1 MMTECTSIPFRPR
14 SPLVPLDVEALLLI
28 DRAKTRLQGE
38 RRTILTLGL
47 ASTLFL
53 VMSVAVMTLPP
64 MAQIALVLG
73 AVGVVAFFLRP
84 ADLLLAF
91 FLGRVVLDLLWWIPG
106 RVGSLNLMELFT
118 GGVSGLAGVL
128 VALEL
133 RKHERH
139 PCMPAIIPYVV
150 VLAFG
155 GLRNLELRS
164 AAEIMVRYLS
174 PILILLLMTTLM
186 DTRVRRRRV
195 ILALAAV
202 AGVPIVVSL
211 IYLARGQMNS
221 YVLAG
226 YARLTGGYQNLHS
239 HALMMLCI
247 AAMGLF
253 HLHRAWLGRDRRR
266 LVLFG
271 LYVAGAMVCL
281 YFTYV
286 RTAQLA
292 LIAAVAAYL
301 VVTRRTRLLLVG
313 GVLGL
318 VMVAGSETIQD
329 RFKDLVLFFFPDD
342 SVLARRKLGSGRMT
356 IWTAAI
362 TAYFEASLGDILLG
376 LGIGKHW
383 LLTRGAF
390 NPYAIAAGGYV
401 DPHSDYLTMTF
412 QVGPI
417 ATASYVVMQL
427 QAVRAGVAVNRSSP
441 DPLLRE
447 WGAFT
452 VALMAGATVANLV
465 SNAFINRVTVAW
477 VLWGAAGLTF
487 GEYLRLVDDGVI
499 EPRGPSGIAARAWR
513 RLRAPPRPA
522 YQRTPWTGPTR
533 K

>member
-1 MMTECTSIPFRPR
+1 MLFVVLS
-14 SPLVPLDVEALLLI
+14 
-28 DRAKTRLQGE
+28 
-38 RRTILTLGL
+38 
-47 ASTLFL
+47 AS
-53 VMSVAVMTLPP
+53 VMTLPP
-64 MAQIALVLG
+64 AAQIAMVLG
-73 AVGVVAFFLRP
+73 FVGVLAFFMRP
-84 ADLLLAF
+84 AELLLAF

-118 GGVSGLAGVL
+118 GGVSSLAGLLVVL
-128 VALEL
+128 EIK
-133 RKHERH
+133 KHVRH
-139 PCMPAIIPYVV
+139 PCLPAIIPLVV
-150 VLAFG
+150 VLGFG

-174 PILILLLMTTLM
+174 PILILLLMSSLM
-186 DTRVRRRRV
+186 DTRERRRRV
-195 ILALAAV
+195 VLWLVAV
-202 AGVPIVVSL
+202 AAIPIVVSL
-211 IYLARGQMNS
+211 YKLASGQMNS

-226 YARLTGGYQNLHS
+226 YARLKGGYQNLHS

-253 HLHRAWLGRDRRR
+253 HLNRAWSLRDSKR
-266 LVLFG
+266 LVVFG
-271 LYVAGAMVCL
+271 AYVLGAFVCL

-292 LIAAVAAYL
+292 LVTCAGVYL
-301 VVTRRTRLLLVG
+301 LVTRRTRLLLVG
-313 GVLGL
+313 GLIGL
-318 VMVAGSETIQD
+318 ALVFTSDTIQD

-356 IWTAAI
+356 IWSAAI
-362 TAYFEASLGDILLG
+362 SAYFQSSFGDILFG

-417 ATASYVVMQL
+417 ATFSYFAMQL
-427 QAVRAGVAVNRSSP
+427 QAVRAGIAVNRHSP
-441 DPLLRE
+441 DSLLRE

-452 VALMAGATVANLV
+452 VALMAGATVANSV

-477 VLWGAAGLTF
+477 VLWGSAGVTF
-487 GEYLRLVDDGVI
+487 AEYLRLIDEGRI
-499 EPRGPSGIAARAWR
+499 EPTGALRHARTALQLLR
-513 RLRAPPRPA
+513 RPAPPAYRP
-522 YQRTPWTGPTR
+522 R
-533 K
+533 

>member
-1 MMTECTSIPFRPR
+1 MEVHLF
-14 SPLVPLDVEALLLI
+14 I
-28 DRAKTRLQGE
+28 DRTRTRLQAE
-38 RRTILTLGL
+38 HSTILALGL
-47 ASTLFL
+47 GTALFVVL
-53 VMSVAVMTLPP
+53 AGAVMVLPP
-64 MAQIALVLG
+64 AAQIAMVIG

-84 ADLLLAF
+84 ADLLLTF
-91 FLGRVVLDLLWWIPG
+91 FLGRVLLDLMWWIPG

-118 GGVSGLAGVL
+118 GGVSALAGIL

-133 RKHERH
+133 RKHARH
-139 PCMPAIIPYVV
+139 PCLPAIVPYVV

-164 AAEIMVRYLS
+164 AAEIMVRYFS
-174 PILILLLMTTLM
+174 PILILLLMTSLM
-186 DTRVRRRRV
+186 DTRARRRRV
-195 ILALAAV
+195 VLSLAAV
-202 AGVPIVVSL
+202 SAIPIVVSL
-211 IYLARGQMNS
+211 YFLASGQMSS

-226 YARLTGGYQNLHS
+226 YARLKGGYQNLHS

-253 HLHRAWLGRDRRR
+253 HLHRAWLTRNQRG
-266 LVLFG
+266 LLLFG
-271 LYVAGAMVCL
+271 AYVLGAFVCL

-292 LIAAVAAYL
+292 LVTCAAVYL
-301 VVTRRTRLLLVG
+301 LVTKRTRLLVAG
-313 GVLGL
+313 GVVGL
-318 VMVAGSETIQD
+318 ALVLGSETIQD

-356 IWTAAI
+356 IWTAAVSE
-362 TAYFEASLGDILLG
+362 YFRSPIGDIIFG

-417 ATASYVVMQL
+417 ATLSYMAMQL
-427 QAVRAGVAVNRSSP
+427 QAVRAGIWVSRRSP
-441 DPLLRE
+441 DPLLRG

-452 VALMAGATVANLV
+452 VGIIAGATVANMV

-477 VLWGAAGLTF
+477 VLWGSAGVTF
-487 GEYLRLVDDGVI
+487 AEYLRLIDDGVI
-499 EPRGPSGIAARAWR
+499 ESSGAMGYARAAVR
-513 RLRAPPRPA
+513 FIRPRSLP
-522 YQRTPWTGPTR
+522 R
-533 K
+533 

>member
-1 MMTECTSIPFRPR
+1 ME
-14 SPLVPLDVEALLLI
+14 VHLLI
-28 DRAKTRLQGE
+28 DRARDRLQAE
-38 RRTILTLGL
+38 RKTILTLGL
-47 ASTLFL
+47 GTALFV
-53 VMSVAVMTLPP
+53 VMSVSVMVLPP
-64 MAQIALVLG
+64 AAQIAMVLG
-73 AVGVVAFFLRP
+73 VVGVVAFFLRP

-118 GGVSGLAGVL
+118 GGVSALAGTL

-133 RKHERH
+133 RKHARH
-139 PCMPAIIPYVV
+139 PCMPAIIPLVV

-174 PILILLLMTTLM
+174 PILILLLMTSLM
-186 DTRVRRRRV
+186 DTRARRRRV
-195 ILALAAV
+195 VLSLVAV
-202 AGVPIVVSL
+202 AGIPIVVSL
-211 IYLARGQMNS
+211 IYLAGGQMNS

-226 YARLTGGYQNLHS
+226 YARLKGGYQNLHS

-253 HLHRAWLGRDRRR
+253 HFHRAHVDRDQKR
-266 LVLFG
+266 LVVFG
-271 LYVAGAMVCL
+271 AYVLGALVCL

-292 LIAAVAAYL
+292 LVMAIGVYL

-313 GVLGL
+313 AGLGL
-318 VMVAGSETIQD
+318 VLVLGSETIQD

-342 SVLARRKLGSGRMT
+342 TVLARRKLGSGRMT

-362 TAYFEASLGDILLG
+362 TAYFEAPIGDILFG

-417 ATASYVVMQL
+417 ATASYIAMQL
-427 QAVRAGVAVNRSSP
+427 QAVRAGIAVNRHSP
-441 DPLLRE
+441 DRLLRA

-452 VALMAGATVANLV
+452 VAIMAGATVANLV

-477 VLWGAAGLTF
+477 VLWGSAGVTF
-487 GEYLRLVDDGVI
+487 GEYLRLVDEGVV
-499 EPRGPSGIAARAWR
+499 EPTSGAMRHARGVLQRMR
-513 RLRAPPRPA
+513 RPPA
-522 YQRTPWTGPTR
+522 YRRPG
-533 K
+533 

>member
-1 MMTECTSIPFRPR
+1 MFVV
-14 SPLVPLDVEALLLI
+14 L
-28 DRAKTRLQGE
+28 
-38 RRTILTLGL
+38 
-47 ASTLFL
+47 
-53 VMSVAVMTLPP
+53 SVSVMTLPP
-64 MAQIALVLG
+64 AAQLAMVLG

-84 ADLLLAF
+84 ADMLLAF
-91 FLGRVVLDLLWWIPG
+91 FLGRIVLDLLWWIPG

-118 GGVSGLAGVL
+118 GGVSALAGLL

-133 RKHERH
+133 RKHARH
-139 PCMPAIIPYVV
+139 PCLPAIIPLVV

-174 PILILLLMTTLM
+174 PILILLLMSTQM

-195 ILALAAV
+195 ILLLVAV
-202 AGVPIVVSL
+202 AGIPIVVSL

-226 YARLTGGYQNLHS
+226 YARLKGGYQNLHS

-253 HLHRAWLGRDRRR
+253 HLNRAWNARDQRR
-266 LVLFG
+266 LVVFA
-271 LYVAGAMVCL
+271 LYVLGAFVCL

-292 LIAAVAAYL
+292 LVTCAGVYL
-301 VVTRRTRLLLVG
+301 LVTRRTRLLLVG
-313 GVLGL
+313 VACGLLVVL
-318 VMVAGSETIQD
+318 GSETIQD

-342 SVLARRKLGSGRMT
+342 SVLARAKLGSGRMT
-356 IWTAAI
+356 IWTAAV
-362 TAYFEASLGDILLG
+362 TAYFEAPLGDILFG

-390 NPYAIAAGGYV
+390 NPYAVVAGGYV

-417 ATASYVVMQL
+417 ATASYIAMQL
-427 QAVRAGVAVNRSSP
+427 QTVRAGIAVHRRSP

-477 VLWGAAGLTF
+477 VLWGSAGITF
-487 GEYLRLVDDGVI
+487 GEYLRLVDEGRI
-499 EPRGPSGIAARAWR
+499 EPTGALRYARQTIR
-513 RLRAPPRPA
+513 RFKPLPIR
-522 YQRTPWTGPTR
+522 
-533 K
+533 